1 MKRLSVSVAALSFI
15 LAAPLAPAIAQAPAA
30 ITPGMQ
36 VTDAKGGAVG
46 TVTAV
51 NGDAITIKTDR
62 LEANLDKSSFTPSE
76 GKLLVGMTQAELNA
90 TIEKDQAAAEASLA
104 VGSPVKGSAGAQ
116 IGTIEA
122 IDAEFVTIKLTSGKS
137 VRLPR
142 TGIRGAASGAVI
154 GLSQAELDAAAGAAT
169 APAEPAPEPEPKSE
183 PETKP
188 EPQ

>member
-1 MKRLSVSVAALSFI
+1 MKRLLVLIAVASLTP
-15 LAAPLAPAIAQAPAA
+15 AAPLAPAIAQTPAA

-36 VTDAKGGAVG
+36 VTDAQGGAVG

-116 IGTIEA
+116 IGMIEA
-122 IDAEFVTIKLTSGKS
+122 IDADYVTIKLTSGKS

-142 TGIRGAASGAVI
+142 TGIRGASSGAVI
-154 GLSQAELDAAAGAAT
+154 GLSQAELDAQVGAA
-169 APAEPAPEPEPKSE
+169 AAEPATSEPK
-183 PETKP
+183 PKP
-188 EPQ
+188 EAKQPDPE